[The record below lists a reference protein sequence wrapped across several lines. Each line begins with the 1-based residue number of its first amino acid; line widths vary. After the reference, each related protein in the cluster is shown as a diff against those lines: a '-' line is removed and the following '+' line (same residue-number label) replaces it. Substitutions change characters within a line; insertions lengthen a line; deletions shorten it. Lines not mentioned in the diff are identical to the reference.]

1 MILGKV
7 ISRVVSSAKLRALA
21 ERQLLLVKPE
31 PGFLD
36 GQPVIAIDT
45 VQAGPGDLVLVMQE
59 GTGARQCVN
68 PDNPSEPL
76 PAQMVIVGVVDSVSL
91 VDCRVRE

>member
-21 ERQLLLVKPE
+21 ERQLLLVK

-68 PDNPSEPL
+68 PDNPSAPL